1 MDHGFLYCSGAR
13 RSRFMGETYSSK
25 ILGLVTRIAAV
36 PIIVLLSML
45 SNKDK
50 GSHEA
55 LCFNYMVRC

>member
-1 MDHGFLYCSGAR
+1 
-13 RSRFMGETYSSK
+13 MGETYSSK
-25 ILGLVTRIAAV
+25 ILGLVTRIAVV

-55 LCFNYMVRC
+55 LCFNYMVRAVKKN